1 MNILS
6 AEKFDPFIAEWISF
20 SKNPNYNLV
29 EKCLKMAQIL
39 EYPEL
44 NISKYIEKINEM
56 GNSLNMKIGK
66 VKNSTY
72 HISMLNEY
80 LFDELGF
87 DGAEEDYY
95 DPGNSFLNVV
105 LDKKTGIPITL
116 SIIYTEVAKSI
127 GLDLQIIGFPGHV
140 IVKYKEEIILD
151 PFYSGRLL
159 TIEDLEEILTR
170 NFGEVVEF
178 VPEYLNE
185 ATTDQLLTRLL
196 RNLKNAYTQSYAYN
210 NAMKCTDMIL
220 GMQPESPEEIRD
232 KGILEERLL
241 RYDKAIPLLNKYL
254 ELQPEADDADF
265 ILELIKSV
273 REKSNL

>member
-1 MNILS
+1 LS
-6 AEKFDPFIAEWISF
+6 AEKFDPFIAEWVSF
-20 SKNPNYNLV
+20 SKNLNYNLV

-44 NISKYIEKINEM
+44 NISKYVEKINEM
-56 GNSLNMKIGK
+56 GNSLKIKIGQ

-116 SIIYTEVAKSI
+116 SIIYAEVAKSI

>member
-1 MNILS
+1 LS
-6 AEKFDPFIAEWISF
+6 AEKFDPFIAEWVSF
-20 SKNPNYNLV
+20 SKNLNYNLV

-44 NISKYIEKINEM
+44 NISKYVEKINEM
-56 GNSLNMKIGK
+56 GNSLKIKIGQ

-116 SIIYTEVAKSI
+116 SIIYAEVAKSI

-170 NFGEVVEF
+170 NFGEVDVL

>member
-1 MNILS
+1 LS
-6 AEKFDPFIAEWISF
+6 AEKFDPFIAEWVSF
-20 SKNPNYNLV
+20 SKNLNYNLV

-44 NISKYIEKINEM
+44 NISKYVEKINEM
-56 GNSLNMKIGK
+56 GNSLKIKIGQ

-116 SIIYTEVAKSI
+116 SIIYAEIAKSI

-185 ATTDQLLTRLL
+185 ATTEQLLTRLL

>member
-1 MNILS
+1 LS
-6 AEKFDPFIAEWISF
+6 AEKFDPFIAEWVSF
-20 SKNPNYNLV
+20 SKNLNYNLV

-44 NISKYIEKINEM
+44 NISKYVEKINEM
-56 GNSLNMKIGK
+56 GNSLKIKIGL

-80 LFDELGF
+80 LFDELSF

-116 SIIYTEVAKSI
+116 SIIYAEVAKSI

-185 ATTDQLLTRLL
+185 ATTEQLLTRLL

>member
-1 MNILS
+1 MS
-6 AEKFDPFIAEWISF
+6 AEKFDPFVSEWISF
-20 SKNPNYNLV
+20 SKNPNYNLI
-29 EKCLKMAQIL
+29 EKCLKLGQII

-56 GNSLNMKIGK
+56 GNSLKIKIGE
-66 VKNSTY
+66 VKNPTY
-72 HISMLNEY
+72 LISVLNEY

-87 DGAEEDYY
+87 HGAEEDYY
-95 DPGNSFLNVV
+95 DPVNSFLNVV
-105 LDKKTGIPITL
+105 LDKKTGVPITL
-116 SIIYTEVAKSI
+116 SILYSEVAKHI
-127 GLDLQIIGFPGHV
+127 GLDLRIVGFPGHV
-140 IVKYKEEIILD
+140 IVKYKKEMILD
-151 PFYSGRLL
+151 PFYRGRLL
-159 TIEDLEEILTR
+159 TIEDLEKILNR
-170 NFGEVVEF
+170 NFGGDVEF

-185 ATTDQLLTRLL
+185 ATTEQLLTRLL
-196 RNLKNAYTQSYAYN
+196 RNLKNAYTQSYAYD

-241 RYDKAIPLLNKYL
+241 RYDKALPLLNKYL
-254 ELQPEADDADF
+254 ELEPEADDADF

>member
-1 MNILS
+1 LS
-6 AEKFDPFIAEWISF
+6 AEKFDPFIAEWVSF
-20 SKNPNYNLV
+20 SKNPKYNLV

-44 NISKYIEKINEM
+44 NISKYIGKINEM
-56 GNSLNMKIGK
+56 GNSLKIKIGQ

-116 SIIYTEVAKSI
+116 SIIYAEIAKSV

-140 IVKYKEEIILD
+140 IVKYKEEVILD

-178 VPEYLNE
+178 IPEYLNE

-210 NAMKCTDMIL
+210 SAMKCTDMIL

-254 ELQPEADDADF
+254 ELQPEAEDVDF

>member
-1 MNILS
+1 MS
-6 AEKFDPFIAEWISF
+6 AEKFDPFIAEWVSF

-56 GNSLNMKIGK
+56 GNSLKIKIGQ

-116 SIIYTEVAKSI
+116 SIIYAEVAKSI

-185 ATTDQLLTRLL
+185 ATTEQLLTRLL

-254 ELQPEADDADF
+254 ELQPEADDVDF

>member
-1 MNILS
+1 LS
-6 AEKFDPFIAEWISF
+6 AEKFDPFVSEWISF
-20 SKNPNYNLV
+20 SKNPNYNLI
-29 EKCLKMAQIL
+29 EKCLKLAQII

-56 GNSLNMKIGK
+56 GNSLKIKIGE
-66 VKNSTY
+66 VKNPTY
-72 HISMLNEY
+72 LISVLNEY

-87 DGAEEDYY
+87 HGAEEDYY
-95 DPGNSFLNVV
+95 DPVNSFLNVV

-116 SIIYTEVAKSI
+116 SILYAEVAKHI
-127 GLDLQIIGFPGHV
+127 GLDLRIVGFPGHV
-140 IVKYKEEIILD
+140 IVKYKKEMILD
-151 PFYSGRLL
+151 PFYRGRLL
-159 TIEDLEEILTR
+159 TIEDLEKILNR
-170 NFGEVVEF
+170 NFGEDVEF

-185 ATTDQLLTRLL
+185 ATTEQLLTRLL
-196 RNLKNAYTQSYAYN
+196 RNLKNAYTQSYAYD

-220 GMQPESPEEIRD
+220 GMQPESSEEIRD

-241 RYDKAIPLLNKYL
+241 RYDKALPFLNKYL
-254 ELQPEADDADF
+254 ELEPEADDADF

>member
-1 MNILS
+1 MS
-6 AEKFDPFIAEWISF
+6 AEKFDPFVAEWISF
-20 SKNPNYNLV
+20 SKNPNYNLI
-29 EKCLKMAQIL
+29 EKCLKLAQIL

-56 GNSLNMKIGK
+56 GNSLKIKIGK
-66 VKNSTY
+66 VKNPTY
-72 HISMLNEY
+72 LISVLNEY

-87 DGAEEDYY
+87 HGAEEDYY
-95 DPGNSFLNVV
+95 DPVNSFLNTV

-116 SIIYTEVAKSI
+116 SILYSEVAKHI
-127 GLDLQIIGFPGHV
+127 GLDLKIVGFPGHV
-140 IVKYKEEIILD
+140 IVNYKKEMILD
-151 PFYSGRLL
+151 PFYRGRLL
-159 TIEDLEEILTR
+159 TVEDLEEILNR
-170 NFGEVVEF
+170 NFGDVEF

-185 ATTDQLLTRLL
+185 ATTEQLLTRLL
-196 RNLKNAYTQSYAYN
+196 RNLKNAYTQSYAYD

-241 RYDKAIPLLNKYL
+241 RYDKALPLLNKYL
-254 ELQPEADDADF
+254 ELEPEADDADF

>member
-1 MNILS
+1 MS
-6 AEKFDPFIAEWISF
+6 AEKFDPFIAEWVSF
-20 SKNPNYNLV
+20 SKNLNYNLV

-44 NISKYIEKINEM
+44 NISKYVEKINEM
-56 GNSLNMKIGK
+56 GNSLKIKIGQ

-116 SIIYTEVAKSI
+116 SIIYAEVAKSI

-170 NFGEVVEF
+170 NFGEVDVL

-185 ATTDQLLTRLL
+185 ATTEQLLTRLL
-196 RNLKNAYTQSYAYN
+196 RNLKNAYTQSYAYD

>member
-1 MNILS
+1 MS

-56 GNSLNMKIGK
+56 GNSLKIKIGQ

-80 LFDELGF
+80 LFDELSF

-116 SIIYTEVAKSI
+116 SIIYAEVAKSI

-170 NFGEVVEF
+170 DFGEVVEF

>member
-1 MNILS
+1 MS
-6 AEKFDPFIAEWISF
+6 AEKFDPFIAEWVSF
-20 SKNPNYNLV
+20 SKNLNYNLV

-44 NISKYIEKINEM
+44 NISKYVEKINEM
-56 GNSLNMKIGK
+56 GNSLKIKIGQ

-116 SIIYTEVAKSI
+116 SIIYAEVAKSI

-170 NFGEVVEF
+170 DFGEVVEF

-220 GMQPESPEEIRD
+220 GMRPESPEEIRD

>member
-1 MNILS
+1 MS

-44 NISKYIEKINEM
+44 NISKYVEKINEM
-56 GNSLNMKIGK
+56 GNSLKIKIGQ

-80 LFDELGF
+80 LFDELSF

-116 SIIYTEVAKSI
+116 SIIYAEVAKSI

-170 NFGEVVEF
+170 DFGEVVEF